1 MQAACDGSTDWT
13 ESLPAPIKTFLKK
26 AVASRATAGIVPVAQ
41 GCCKVN
47 AAQESRGFANVDS
60 EREPDLQAH
69 DEPA

>member
-41 GCCKVN
+41 GWHIVN
-47 AAQESRGFANVDS
+47 AGRQPVNRGALSVDS
-60 EREPDLQAH
+60 
-69 DEPA
+69 